1 MTARVLVTGS
11 RLFTAAHI
19 MQEALE
25 RAMDELGTDLV
36 VMHGAARGVDE
47 LADVLAPALGLTVER
62 WPAAWER
69 WGRSAGLIR
78 NHEMINSGADLCL
91 AFRVDGLPCNG
102 TSHCAR
108 YAGMAGIPVRWYV
121 QSAPDDRPAPRRRTG
136 L

>member
-1 MTARVLVTGS
+1 VTARVLVTGS

-19 MQEALE
+19 VQEALE
-25 RAMDELGTDLV
+25 RAVDELGTGLV
-36 VMHGAARGVDE
+36 VVHGAARGADE

-62 WPAAWER
+62 RPAAWDKT
-69 WGRSAGLIR
+69 GLTAGLVR
-78 NHEMINSGADLCL
+78 NHEMINAGADLCL

-102 TSHCAR
+102 TSHCAW

-121 QSAPDDRPAPRRRTG
+121 QSAPDDRPAPRRWTG